1 MFITFWVRR
10 EWLSSCLLQKFCWRE
25 VWRDVSEKPRLCVPN
40 VAFRIT
46 ESNST
51 ILCHVVVDE
60 HLHTIMNCNG
70 MEQEPKRRHGHR
82 IDSAMR
88 PLTRRNANPR
98 LSFGLPIANQQKRHH
113 HDAFLSRT
121 RTKWHPCGR
130 DDQHSLSLLLNCLG
144 RASSGKIR
152 SKRRFR
158 HNKHRRQNID
168 TFFDSIQRR
177 LFEALNFAFFHSVVY
192 YGKSPLF

>member
-1 MFITFWVRR
+1 LVTQRWDIRVGTSQGPRTLIT
-10 EWLSSCLLQKFCWRE
+10 LKCLDTSILNTDE
-25 VWRDVSEKPRLCVPN
+25 NHL
-40 VAFRIT
+40 IT
-46 ESNST
+46 LT
-51 ILCHVVVDE
+51 I
-60 HLHTIMNCNG
+60 TY
-70 MEQEPKRRHGHR
+70 
-82 IDSAMR
+82 
-88 PLTRRNANPR
+88 
-98 LSFGLPIANQQKRHH
+98 IAQHH

-158 HNKHRRQNID
+158 HNKQRRQNID

-177 LFEALNFAFFHSVVY
+177 LFEALNFAFFHSVIY